1 MRPDVEEWVDRSSG
15 SSFVSVVKS
24 AELWDG
30 DDLSGWMN
38 WPGYR
43 SVFVER
49 KVSSRFMIV
58 VEVATK
64 NSAE

>member
-1 MRPDVEEWVDRSSG
+1 MLKEWVHRSSG
-15 SSFVSVVKS
+15 SSFVSVVES
-24 AELWDG
+24 TELRDG
-30 DDLSGWMN
+30 DDSSGWMH

-49 KVSSRFMIV
+49 KVSSRFVII

-64 NSAE
+64 KSAE